1 MITLFQNPQFG
12 EVRVSEL
19 NNEPIFCLSDVCKI
33 LDLQGSAVLRRLSDD
48 VISNHPIVD
57 NLGRRLKTASLRYKL
72 SQSNIRARIAAGEI
86 PYRKVGSKYIL
97 SRNQL
102 DVIFFK

>member
-1 MITLFQNPQFG
+1 MNDVEIKAIA
-12 EVRVSEL
+12 REL
-19 NNEPIFCLSDVCKI
+19 HRLIKLQIDKHMVDIKDLINKEMDEPMSV
-33 LDLQGSAVLRRLSDD
+33 
-48 VISNHPIVD
+48 
-57 NLGRRLKTASLRYKL
+57 KTASLRYKL

-102 DVIFFK
+102 DLLFFK

>member
-1 MITLFQNPQFG
+1 MSEIKSIITKDMD
-12 EVRVSEL
+12 
-19 NNEPIFCLSDVCKI
+19 EPMSV
-33 LDLQGSAVLRRLSDD
+33 
-48 VISNHPIVD
+48 
-57 NLGRRLKTASLRYKL
+57 KTASLRYKL

>member
-1 MITLFQNPQFG
+1 MD
-12 EVRVSEL
+12 
-19 NNEPIFCLSDVCKI
+19 EPMSI
-33 LDLQGSAVLRRLSDD
+33 
-48 VISNHPIVD
+48 
-57 NLGRRLKTASLRYKL
+57 KTASLRYKL

>member
-1 MITLFQNPQFG
+1 MNDVEIKAIARELHRLIKSDIEKHMSEIKSIITKDMD
-12 EVRVSEL
+12 
-19 NNEPIFCLSDVCKI
+19 EPMSV
-33 LDLQGSAVLRRLSDD
+33 
-48 VISNHPIVD
+48 
-57 NLGRRLKTASLRYKL
+57 KTASLRYKL
-72 SQSNIRARIAAGEI
+72 SESNIRGRIKSGEL